1 MEKLTAL
8 QYIKRELGLSAKD
21 FMAQWKTLTK
31 QDQEDMKNWAIEEA
45 PEQIKKA

>member
-1 MEKLTAL
+1 MEKLTPL

-31 QDQEDMKNWAIEEA
+31 QDQEEMKVWALEEA
-45 PEQIKKA
+45 PDEVKA